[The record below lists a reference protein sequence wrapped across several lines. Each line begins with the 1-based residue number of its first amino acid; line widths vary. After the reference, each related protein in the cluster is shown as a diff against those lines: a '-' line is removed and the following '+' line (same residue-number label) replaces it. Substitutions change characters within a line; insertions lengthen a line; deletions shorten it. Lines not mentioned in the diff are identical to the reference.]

1 MLVLT
6 RKAGESVIIGDV
18 IVVTVTEIDNGRV
31 RIGVEAPKS
40 VPIMRSELIEREEW
54 WEKNR

>member
-6 RKAGESVIIGDV
+6 RKAGESLVIGDV
-18 IVVTVTEIDNGRV
+18 IVVTVTEIDAGRV

-40 VPIMRSELIEREEW
+40 VPIIRSELIEREEW